1 MSQIDLS
8 QLTQLHY
15 INKKLVSGYH
25 ISEQDN
31 LAWQEL
37 DQQRDQYELLFT
49 ALGHTLVHDARGF
62 YYFAMDE
69 GTANMGKISRAI
81 ALFIYTLIEH
91 YANAGKDPMRAL
103 FDSEVDLELCQELVL
118 HNKVLFDQLEIFSGT
133 DLRKDVLMRMVRLGL
148 CKEKDHAFRLL
159 APIHRYLDALL
170 EVNSDA
176 LESAEEL

>member
-1 MSQIDLS
+1 M
-8 QLTQLHY
+8 
-15 INKKLVSGYH
+15 
-25 ISEQDN
+25 
-31 LAWQEL
+31 
-37 DQQRDQYELLFT
+37 
-49 ALGHTLVHDARGF
+49 HDARGF

-133 DLRKDVLMRMVRLGL
+133 DLQRRVNAHGALRAMQKTMPFACSRHPPL
-148 CKEKDHAFRLL
+148 FR
-159 APIHRYLDALL
+159 YY
-170 EVNSDA
+170 
-176 LESAEEL
+176 